1 VRQTAG
7 ATGLTSAGVAAAAKG
22 GCGQRNTDS
31 SDKVTITIGK
41 PEAQILFE
49 LLADF
54 HSDSVLKFRDNAER
68 LALVRLH
75 GALQNTL
82 VEPFSNDYSQFI
94 NDARNHLLKQWG
106 TVQE

>member
-1 VRQTAG
+1 M
-7 ATGLTSAGVAAAAKG
+7 
-22 GCGQRNTDS
+22 NTDNN
-31 SDKVTITIGK
+31 DKVTITIGK
-41 PEAQILFE
+41 PEALILFE

-54 HSDSVLKFRDNAER
+54 HSDPVLKFRDNAER

-82 VEPFSNDYSQFI
+82 VEPFSKNYSQFI